1 MMFFYVNF
9 RSILFILLLILI
21 MMLPL
26 QMQLMPMGICSE
38 RVDHST
44 SCKPYRYRGTI
55 YFNNGTY
62 IDDAIAIVS
71 YKMVNSTMVVV
82 FVNITGKKCILSRT
96 TSISKCVGNV
106 TMTLR
111 FLVDIRTNYA
121 WLNGRFI
128 GFFPFYIFPTLT
140 YDNVTKYKFVYLDEQ
155 LRVTLA
161 PNGKPIPVVSHPV
174 IDGKSYTLSS
184 LELSND
190 YLDMYFVYHYPI
202 NVWVDVPL
210 NGSLAKLELS
220 VMGKKCLLYILSIDD
235 YPTQVSYIDWTKLPI
250 VIAIFGGFAL
260 LGYSVVVIARRF
272 RKR

>member
-1 MMFFYVNF
+1 MM
-9 RSILFILLLILI
+9 
-21 MMLPL
+21 P
-26 QMQLMPMGICSE
+26 P
-38 RVDHST
+38 
-44 SCKPYRYRGTI
+44 CKPYRYHGAI

-62 IDDAIAIVS
+62 IDDVIAVVS
-71 YKMVNSTMVVV
+71 YKMVNGTMAIV
-82 FVNITGKKCILSRT
+82 FMNITGKKYVLSKA
-96 TSISKCVGNV
+96 TSIYEPAGMVSMSLK
-106 TMTLR
+106 
-111 FLVDIRTNYA
+111 FLVDTRTNYA

-140 YDNVTKYKFVYLDEQ
+140 YDNMTKYKFVYLDER
-155 LRVTLA
+155 LKIPLA

-235 YPTQVSYIDWTKLPI
+235 YPMQVSYIDWTKLPI

-260 LGYSVVVIARRF
+260 LGYSVVIIAKRF